1 MINSKVSPA
10 VILIVD
16 DEPQVI
22 TALKDLLEDDYR
34 VLGQS
39 SAAGALDLLHATP
52 DVSLIISDQRMPEMS
67 GHEFLAKAHEVSAA
81 TRILMTGYS
90 DLGAV
95 IQAINEGKIFGFI
108 SKPWE
113 PAYLKVMVHKAVQYY
128 DMMHEL
134 TFERTLLH
142 SLMDSVP
149 DEVSFIDPM
158 HRFVRINR
166 IKAESLGL
174 SSPLEAVGRTRTE
187 LSSSPLAQTEEA
199 EENTILSSGRP
210 ILDKVRQSRAPDGKE
225 QWLSITTVAMAGMSG
240 KIEGLVSIARDI
252 TARYLAQ
259 QALGEREQRYR
270 AVYNQTPVMMLSI
283 DSSGRI
289 ASVSDNWCESLG
301 YGRDEVQG
309 RQWTE
314 FMTDA
319 SRRHF
324 ESTVMPELQKT
335 GRLRDVPYQLV
346 HKNGRVMDALLSA
359 SAEYDR
365 DSTLLQCHAVSID
378 VTEKNALQQKLLQ
391 AQKLEAIGQLTGGLA
406 HDFNNLLAV
415 VIGNL
420 DTLHDRLE
428 ADRPDPRATE
438 LVNAALAA
446 AVRGGDLTQRLLAF
460 ARQQPLAPRLTDVND
475 LVSNIIKLLVRILGE
490 HIEVSLSLAHKVPPV
505 LVDQVQLEAALT
517 NLATNARDAMPRGGR
532 LVISTGS
539 QYLDAD
545 NASQVPDVSPGE
557 YATIDVRD
565 EGQGM
570 DQSTMERIFEPFFT
584 TKEVGKGTG
593 LGLSMVFGFVKQS
606 NGHIT
611 VQSSVGAGTTFRLYL
626 PRVKNEREA
635 TEAPV
640 RSVVLGSNETILVVE
655 DNDALRDVVVR
666 QLKEFGYRVLAAG
679 DAARALALLAQEP
692 VDLLLTDIV
701 MPGGTSGVE
710 LARIAVERQPSL
722 KIALTSGFPDGEIR
736 DLAES
741 GAVPVLLHK
750 PYRRA
755 ELAQV
760 IRQALG
766 KDDNQ

>member
-1 MINSKVSPA
+1 MINSKMTPA
-10 VILIVD
+10 IILIVD

-22 TALKDLLEDDYR
+22 TALKDLLEDDYQ

-39 SAAGALDLLHATP
+39 SAAGALDLLHTKL
-52 DVSLIISDQRMPEMS
+52 DVSLIISDQRMPDMS
-67 GHEFLAKAHEVSAA
+67 GHEFLAKANELSTA

-113 PAYLKVMVHKAVQYY
+113 PAYLKVMVHKAIQYFE
-128 DMMHEL
+128 MMHEL

-142 SLMDSVP
+142 GLMDSVP
-149 DEVSFIDPM
+149 DEISFIDPM

-166 IKAESLGL
+166 VKAASLGL

-187 LSSSPLAQTEEA
+187 LATPLAQGEEA
-199 EENTILSSGRP
+199 EETKILASGRP
-210 ILDKVRQSRAPDGKE
+210 ILDKIRQSRGPDGKDH
-225 QWLSITTVAMAGMSG
+225 WLSITTVPLAGMSG
-240 KIEGLVSIARDI
+240 KIEGLVSIGRDV
-252 TARYLAQ
+252 TARHLAQ
-259 QALGEREQRYR
+259 QALADREQRYR
-270 AVYNQTPVMMLSI
+270 TVYNQTPVMMQSI
-283 DSSGRI
+283 DGNDRVT
-289 ASVSDNWCESLG
+289 SVSDNWCESLG
-301 YGRDEVQG
+301 YVRDEVQG

-324 ESTVMPELQKT
+324 ESVAMPELRRT
-335 GRLRDVPYQLV
+335 GRLRDVSYQLV
-346 HKNGRVMDALLSA
+346 RKNGHMMDALLSA

-365 DSTLLQCHAVSID
+365 DGRLLQCHAVSID
-378 VTEKNALQQKLLQ
+378 VTEKIALQQKLLQ

-420 DTLHDRLE
+420 DTLYDRLA
-428 ADRPDPRATE
+428 ADRPDPGASE

-475 LVSNIIKLLVRILGE
+475 LVSNIVKLLVRLLGE
-490 HIEVSLSLAHKVPPV
+490 HIEVSLSLAHKVPPI

-539 QYLDAD
+539 QFLDAEH
-545 NASQVPDVSPGE
+545 ASQFPDVCPGE
-557 YATIDVRD
+557 YATIEVRD

-570 DQSTMERIFEPFFT
+570 EQSTLERIFEPFFT

-593 LGLSMVFGFVKQS
+593 LGLSMVFGFIKQS

-611 VQSSVGAGTTFRLYL
+611 VQSSVGVGTAFRLYL
-626 PRVKNEREA
+626 PRIKNDGQP

-640 RSVVLGSNETILVVE
+640 RSVVSRGDETILVVE
-655 DNDALRDVVVR
+655 DNDALRNVVAR
-666 QLKEFGYRVLAAG
+666 QLKELGYRVLEAG
-679 DAARALALLAQEP
+679 DAARAFALLEQER
-692 VDLLLTDIV
+692 VDLLLTDVV
-701 MPGGTSGVE
+701 MPGGTSGAE
-710 LARIAVERQPSL
+710 LARTAVERRPSL
-722 KIALTSGFPDGEIR
+722 KVALTSGFPDSEVRELVGSAAAPI
-736 DLAES
+736 
-741 GAVPVLLHK
+741 LLRK

-755 ELAQV
+755 ELARV
-760 IRQALG
+760 IREALS
-766 KDDNQ
+766 KK